1 MVLLCFFMG
10 KERGLRDARRQLDSS
25 RVGSADVESA
35 RVRATTVAERRCVGI
50 FTFCMCAYCVV
61 IST

>member
-1 MVLLCFFMG
+1 MG

-25 RVGSADVESA
+25 RVGTADVESA

-50 FTFCMCAYCVV
+50 FTFSMCAYCVV